1 MNFKIFSIVFLL
13 LTSIINAQ
21 QLDPLEK
28 MDNYGQ
34 RTWVDSIINSM
45 TIDQKIG
52 QLFMVQAYSNKDEK
66 HKDFIDNLINRY
78 EIGGLIFMQGTPE
91 KQAVLNNHY
100 QDISKVPL
108 LIGFDGEWGLDMR
121 LKNTYRF
128 PWNMTLGAIQ
138 DDQLIEQFGEQLG
151 KHCKRLGIH
160 INFAPVVDIN
170 INPKNPI
177 IGNRSFGESRENVA
191 NKSMAFTKGIQS
203 ENVLACAKHFPG
215 HGDTDADSHLTLP
228 TIPFTAERLDS
239 IELYPY
245 KKLFDVGLASVMTAH
260 LSVPSF
266 EPNGSLPSSL
276 SKNIITGLL
285 KVRLGFEGLIMTDA
299 LNMRGAADFSSS
311 ADINMAA
318 FLAGNDLLLIPEDIP
333 ATVIKMKKAIT
344 DGELSEERL
353 DESLRKILKAKY
365 WAGLRNYNPIKVE
378 NLEPDLNNL
387 EAEILHH
394 QLVENSITL
403 VKNERDVFPIKDLAE
418 SKIAYVKLG
427 DADNNTFIERLNDY
441 AQVDVIS
448 GKKLDEIIKRL
459 KPYSQ
464 VIIGYHKS
472 NANPWKDFKFANK
485 ELVWLQEIARKKHV
499 ILDIFASPYSLLD
512 IKTFT
517 NIEGLVV
524 SYQNS
529 QISQDISAQMIF
541 GALSTKGELPV
552 SINNYFAQGTG
563 LKSTDLKRL
572 SYGYPEEVGMSSELL
587 HRVDS
592 IANVVIDS
600 AMAPGLQVLVAR
612 HGKVVYRKNFGY
624 HTDKKVRKVKD
635 TDLYDLASV
644 TKILGGLPLIMKLEE
659 EGKLTL
665 DSQLGDL
672 MPVLKNSDKDTITLR
687 DALSHYGRFVPWIP
701 YFKFTVDSITQ
712 KPMGKYYRARGSR
725 KFPVEVAKNFY
736 LRSDYKDS
744 IYQMIADSPLREKR
758 EYKYSGLIFYLIKE
772 YLEKTYKKPMDIT
785 NDQYFYKPLG
795 AKTLTYKPLEKF
807 LKNSIV
813 PTERDKYYR
822 NQLLHGYVHDQ
833 GAAMLGGVNGNAGL
847 FSSSNDVA
855 KMMQMYMQEGY
866 YGGKRFLKRE
876 TIQKFNHRYY
886 EKDSVRRGLGFDK
899 PQIDPEIKATCG
911 CVSSESFGHSGY
923 TGTYTW
929 ADPETQLVYV
939 FLSNRVY
946 PTAENDKLI
955 EHDIRTKTQQLIQD
969 AIIEE

>member
-66 HKDFIDNLINRY
+66 HKDFIDNLINKY
-78 EIGGLIFMQGTPE
+78 EVGGLIFMQGTPE

-353 DESLRKILKAKY
+353 EESLRKILKAKY

-529 QISQDISAQMIF
+529 QMSQDISAQMIF
-541 GALSTKGELPV
+541 GALSTKGKLPV

-744 IYQMIADSPLREKR
+744 IYQMIAESPLREKR
-758 EYKYSGLIFYLIKE
+758 EYKYSGLVFYLIKE

-785 NDQYFYKPLG
+785 NDQFFYKPLG

-807 LKNSIV
+807 LKNSII

-955 EHDIRTKTQQLIQD
+955 EHDIRTKTQQLIRD

>member
-1 MNFKIFSIVFLL
+1 MKKLIFSTCAVLFTVFFH
-13 LTSIINAQ
+13 AQ

-28 MDNYGQ
+28 KDTYGQ
-34 RTWVDSIINSM
+34 ETWVDSIMTAM

-52 QLFMVQAYSNKDEK
+52 QLFMVQAYSNKDHK
-66 HKDFIDNLINRY
+66 HKVSIENLINKY
-78 EIGGLIFMQGTPE
+78 EVGGLIFMQGTPQ
-91 KQAVLNNHY
+91 KQAELNNYY
-100 QDISKVPL
+100 QGISKVPL

-138 DDQLIEQFGEQLG
+138 DENLIKQFGEQLG

-177 IGNRSFGESRENVA
+177 IGNRSFGESRENVTEKA
-191 NKSMAFTKGIQS
+191 IAFTKGLQS

-228 TIPFTAERLDS
+228 TIPFSKERLDS

-245 KKLFDVGLASVMTAH
+245 RKLFDVGLASVMTAH
-260 LSVPSF
+260 LSVPSY
-266 EPNGSLPSSL
+266 EPITNLPSSL
-276 SKNIITGLL
+276 SQSIITGLL
-285 KVRLGFEGLIMTDA
+285 KEKLGFEGLIMTDA

-311 ADINMAA
+311 AEINLAA
-318 FLAGNDLLLIPEDIP
+318 FLAGNDLLLIPQEIP
-333 ATVIKMKKAIT
+333 ATIVKMKKAIA
-344 DGELSEERL
+344 DGKITEERL
-353 DESLRKILKAKY
+353 NKSVKKILKAKY
-365 WAGLRNYNPIKVE
+365 WAGLRKYKPIKLE
-378 NLEPDLNNL
+378 NLDQDLNNL
-387 EAEILHH
+387 NAEVIHH

-403 VKNERDVFPIKDLAE
+403 LRNENDVFPIRDLVE
-418 SKIAYVKLG
+418 TKIAYVKLG
-427 DADNNTFIERLNDY
+427 DAGNNTFLERLNDY

-448 GKKLDEIIKRL
+448 GKTLDAVLNKLKAYNL
-459 KPYSQ
+459 

-472 NANPWKDFKFANK
+472 NANPWKDFQFTNK
-485 ELVWLQEIARKKHV
+485 ELVWLQEIARKKQV

-512 IKTFT
+512 IKSYT

-529 QISQDISAQMIF
+529 EMVQDISAQHIF
-541 GALSTKGELPV
+541 GALSTKGKLPV
-552 SINNYFAQGTG
+552 SIHDIFHVGFG
-563 LKSTDLKRL
+563 LNSKDLKRL
-572 SYGYPEEVGMSSELL
+572 SYGYPEEVGMSSQLL
-587 HRVDS
+587 QRVDS
-592 IANVVIDS
+592 IAQEVIDS

-612 HGKVVYRKNFGY
+612 SGKVIYRKSFGY
-624 HTDKKVRKVKD
+624 HTDKKIRKVRN

-644 TKILGGLPLIMKLEE
+644 TKILGGLPLIMKSEE

-665 DSQLGDL
+665 DSQLGTL
-672 MPVLKNSDKDTITLR
+672 MPVLKNSDKDTITVR
-687 DALSHYGRFVPWIP
+687 DALSHYGRFIPWIP
-701 YFKFTVDSITQ
+701 YFKFTVDSITK
-712 KPMGKYYRARGSR
+712 KPMSKYYRTRGSR
-725 KFPVEVAKNFY
+725 KFRVEVAKNLY

-758 EYKYSGLIFYLIKE
+758 EYKYSGLIFYLFKD
-772 YLEKTYKKPMDIT
+772 YLEKAYKNPMDIS

-847 FSSSNDVA
+847 FSNSNDVA

-866 YGGKRFLKRE
+866 YGGKRFLKSK

-955 EHDIRTKTQQLIQD
+955 EHDIRTKTQQLIHD

>member
-541 GALSTKGELPV
+541 GALSTKGKLPV

>member
-13 LTSIINAQ
+13 FTSIINAQ

-28 MDNYGQ
+28 LDNYGQ

-45 TIDQKIG
+45 SIDQKIG

-66 HKDFIDNLINRY
+66 HKDFIDNLINKY

-91 KQAVLNNHY
+91 KQAFLSNHY

-108 LIGFDGEWGLDMR
+108 LIGIDGEWGLDMR
-121 LKNTYRF
+121 LKNSYRF

-138 DDQLIEQFGEQLG
+138 DNQLIEQFGEQLG

-191 NKSMAFTKGIQS
+191 DKSMAFTKGMQR

-228 TIPFTAERLDS
+228 TIPFSAERLDS

-266 EPNGSLPSSL
+266 EPHGSLPSSL
-276 SKNIITGLL
+276 SPNIITGLL
-285 KVRLGFEGLIMTDA
+285 KEKLGFEGLIMTDA

-333 ATVIKMKKAIT
+333 ATVIKMKKAIM
-344 DGELSEERL
+344 DGEISEERL

-378 NLEPDLNNL
+378 NLDRDLNNL
-387 EAEILHH
+387 EADILHH
-394 QLVENSITL
+394 KLVENSITL
-403 VKNERDVFPIKDLAE
+403 IKNEQDVFPIKDLSE

-427 DADNNTFIERLNDY
+427 DADNNIFLARLNDY

-448 GKKLDEIIKRL
+448 GKKLDEIIKKL

-472 NANPWKDFKFANK
+472 NSNPWKDFKFANK
-485 ELVWLQEIARKKHV
+485 ELVWLQEIARNKQV

-529 QISQDISAQMIF
+529 PLAQDISAQMIF
-541 GALSTKGELPV
+541 GALSTKGKLPV

-587 HRVDS
+587 QRVDS
-592 IANVVIDS
+592 IANVVLDS

-612 HGKVVYRKNFGY
+612 RGKVVYRKNFGY
-624 HTDKKVRKVKD
+624 HTDKKVRKVED
-635 TDLYDLASV
+635 SDLYDLASV
-644 TKILGGLPLIMKLEE
+644 TKILGGLPLIMKAEE
-659 EGKLTL
+659 EGRLTL
-665 DSQLGDL
+665 NSELGNL
-672 MPVLKNSDKDTITLR
+672 MSVLKNSDKDTITVR
-687 DALSHYGRFVPWIP
+687 EALSHYGQLVPWIP
-701 YFKFTVDSITQ
+701 YFKFTIDSVTQ
-712 KPMGKYYRARGSR
+712 KPMGKYYRTRGSR
-725 KFPVEVAKNFY
+725 KFQVEVAKNFY

-758 EYKYSGLIFYLIKE
+758 EYKYSGLIFYLFKD
-772 YLEKTYKKPMDIT
+772 YLEKTYKKPMDIS
-785 NDQYFYKPLG
+785 NDLYFYKPLG
-795 AKTLTYKPLEKF
+795 AKTLTYRPLEKF
-807 LKNSIV
+807 YKNSIV
-813 PTERDKYYR
+813 PTEKDDYYR
-822 NQLLHGYVHDQ
+822 NQLLQGYVHDQ

-847 FSSSNDVA
+847 FSNANDVA
-855 KMMQMYMQEGY
+855 KMMQMYLQEGY
-866 YGGKRFLKRE
+866 YGGKRFLKSE
-876 TIQKFNHRYY
+876 TIKKFNHRYY
-886 EKDSVRRGLGFDK
+886 EQDSVRRGLGFDK

-911 CVSSESFGHSGY
+911 CVSDKSFGHSGY

-946 PTAENDKLI
+946 PTAENNKLI
-955 EHDIRTKTQQLIQD
+955 ENDIRTKTQQLIQD

>member
-266 EPNGSLPSSL
+266 ESNGSLPSSL

-592 IANVVIDS
+592 IANEVIDS

>member
-1 MNFKIFSIVFLL
+1 MNFKIFSILFLL

-34 RTWVDSIINSM
+34 ITWVDSIINSM

-52 QLFMVQAYSNKDEK
+52 QLFMVQAYSNKDDK
-66 HKDFIDNLINRY
+66 HKNFIDNLINKY

-170 INPKNPI
+170 INPQNPI

-203 ENVLACAKHFPG
+203 ENILACAKHFPG

-266 EPNGSLPSSL
+266 EPNESLPSSL

-285 KVRLGFEGLIMTDA
+285 KERLGFEGLIMTDA

-365 WAGLRNYNPIKVE
+365 WAGLRNYHPIKVE

-387 EAEILHH
+387 EAKILHH
-394 QLVENSITL
+394 KLVENSITL
-403 VKNERDVFPIKDLAE
+403 VKNERGVFPIKDLAE
-418 SKIAYVKLG
+418 TKIAYVKLG

-448 GKKLDEIIKRL
+448 GKTLDEIIKRL
-459 KPYSQ
+459 KPYGQ

-485 ELVWLQEIARKKHV
+485 ELVWLQEIARNKHV

-529 QISQDISAQMIF
+529 QMSQDISAQMIF
-541 GALSTKGELPV
+541 GALSTKGKLPV

-587 HRVDS
+587 QRVDS

-612 HGKVVYRKNFGY
+612 SGKVIYRKSFGY

-659 EGKLTL
+659 EGKLSL

-701 YFKFTVDSITQ
+701 YFKFTIDSIAQ
-712 KPMGKYYRARGSR
+712 KPMRKYYRARGSR

-758 EYKYSGLIFYLIKE
+758 EYKYSGLIFYLFKD
-772 YLEKTYKKPMDIT
+772 YLEKTYKKPMDIS
-785 NDQYFYKPLG
+785 NDLHFYRPLG

-807 LKNSIV
+807 YKGSIV
-813 PTERDKYYR
+813 PTEKDDYYR
-822 NQLLHGYVHDQ
+822 NQLLQGYVHDQ

-847 FSSSNDVA
+847 FSNANDVA

-866 YGGKRFLKRE
+866 YGGKRFLKSE
-876 TIQKFNHRYY
+876 TIVKFNHRYY
-886 EKDSVRRGLGFDK
+886 EQDSVRRGLGFDK

-911 CVSSESFGHSGY
+911 CVSDMSFGHSGY

-946 PTAENDKLI
+946 PTAENNKLI
-955 EHDIRTKTQQLIQD
+955 EQDIRTKTQQLIQD

>member
-266 EPNGSLPSSL
+266 ESNGSLPSSL

-592 IANVVIDS
+592 IANEVIDS

-659 EGKLTL
+659 EGKLPL

>member
-66 HKDFIDNLINRY
+66 HKDFIDNLINKY
-78 EIGGLIFMQGTPE
+78 EVGGLIFMQGTPE

-285 KVRLGFEGLIMTDA
+285 KVKLGFEGLIMTDA

-529 QISQDISAQMIF
+529 QMSQDISAQMIF

-587 HRVDS
+587 QRVDS

-612 HGKVVYRKNFGY
+612 SGKVIYRKNFGY
-624 HTDKKVRKVKD
+624 HTDKKVRRVKD